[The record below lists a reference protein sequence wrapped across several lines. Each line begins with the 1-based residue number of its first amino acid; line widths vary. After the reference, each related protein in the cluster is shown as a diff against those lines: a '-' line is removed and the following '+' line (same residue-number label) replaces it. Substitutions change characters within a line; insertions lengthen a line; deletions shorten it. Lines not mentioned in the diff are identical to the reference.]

1 MIAKG
6 GRRIRAALRTVTMS
20 ARRQSGRQH
29 GEVGLVGEIRRHYH
43 EELRALED
51 DVQRTGTQARLLLE
65 KALMALERGDPVV
78 SDEVIG
84 GDDEVDRLYLDVER
98 RILGLFALQTPVAS
112 DLRLLTA
119 LLHINLHLE
128 RIADQAVN
136 IAKITRLVDGLPRD
150 PTVVRHLEEMG
161 AMALRMV
168 GAAMHALARRD
179 LELARK
185 LPEMDDPIDR
195 LNRGML
201 GQVLAVSEDKRMLE
215 WGIRMH
221 VVSRQIERI
230 GDNAVDIGEQVAFL
244 VTGEFREFTDASHP
258 EIEHPELLERGGSPT

>member
-1 MIAKG
+1 MREV
-6 GRRIRAALRTVTMS
+6 RRRF
-20 ARRQSGRQH
+20 
-29 GEVGLVGEIRRHYH
+29 H
-43 EELRALED
+43 EELRALEGE
-51 DVQRTGTQARLLLE
+51 VQQTGAQATLLLE
-65 KALMALERGDPVV
+65 KALQALARGDLAVCE
-78 SDEVIG
+78 EVIW

-98 RILGLFALQTPVAS
+98 RILGLFALQTPVAT

-136 IAKITRLVDGLPRD
+136 IAKITKLADGLPQSPR
-150 PTVVRHLEEMG
+150 VLQHLGEMG
-161 AMALRMV
+161 TLALGMV
-168 GAAMHALARRD
+168 GAAMYALARRD

-201 GQVLAVSEDKRMLE
+201 QQVLEASDDKRMLE
-215 WGIRMH
+215 WGIRMY

-230 GDNAVDIGEQVAFL
+230 GDNAVDIAEQVAFL

-258 EIEHPELLERGGSPT
+258 EVEHPEPPERGGSPGYQLT

>member
-1 MIAKG
+1 MREV
-6 GRRIRAALRTVTMS
+6 RRRF
-20 ARRQSGRQH
+20 
-29 GEVGLVGEIRRHYH
+29 H
-43 EELRALED
+43 EELHALEGE
-51 DVQRTGTQARLLLE
+51 VQQTGAQARLLLE
-65 KALMALERGDPVV
+65 RALQALAHNDPAVCG
-78 SDEVIG
+78 EVIR
-84 GDDEVDRLYLDVER
+84 GDDEVDQLYLDVER

-136 IAKITRLVDGLPRD
+136 LAKITKLAHGLPPN
-150 PTVVRHLEEMG
+150 PTVLQHLGEMG
-161 AMALRMV
+161 AIALGMV
-168 GAAMHALARRD
+168 GPAMHALARRD
-179 LELARK
+179 LELTRS
-185 LPEMDDPIDR
+185 LPEMDDPLDR

-201 GQVLAVSEDKRMLE
+201 RQVLAASDDRRMLE
-215 WGIRMH
+215 WGIRMY

-258 EIEHPELLERGGSPT
+258 EIEHPELLEGGGSPE

>member
-1 MIAKG
+1 M
-6 GRRIRAALRTVTMS
+6 R
-20 ARRQSGRQH
+20 
-29 GEVGLVGEIRRHYH
+29 EIRRRFH
-43 EELRALED
+43 EGLRALEGE
-51 DVQRTGTQARLLLE
+51 VQRTGTQARLLLE
-65 KALMALERGDPVV
+65 RALQALARGDPAGCE
-78 SDEVIG
+78 EVIR
-84 GDDEVDRLYLDVER
+84 GDDEVDQLYLDVER

-136 IAKITRLVDGLPRD
+136 IAKITKSADGLPPNPR
-150 PTVVRHLEEMG
+150 VLQHLEEMG
-161 AMALRMV
+161 AIALGMV

-179 LELARK
+179 LDLARRDLDLARR

-201 GQVLAVSEDKRMLE
+201 QQVLEASDDKQMLE
-215 WGIRMH
+215 WGIRMY

-230 GDNAVDIGEQVAFL
+230 GDNAVDIAEQVAFL

-258 EIEHPELLERGGSPT
+258 EIEHPELLERGGSPEWRITEPKTGD